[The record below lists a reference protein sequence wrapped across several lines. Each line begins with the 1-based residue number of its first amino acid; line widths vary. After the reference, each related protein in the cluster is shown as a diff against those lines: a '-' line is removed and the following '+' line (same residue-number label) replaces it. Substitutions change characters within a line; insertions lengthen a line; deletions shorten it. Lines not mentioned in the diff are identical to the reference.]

1 MTVKEI
7 IFALW
12 RKLSNGDIPDDSPY
26 TYNELRIYVRS
37 GLRTLMEDSY
47 YKDINNDD
55 TRYGADNI
63 SVTTTN
69 TINTDATT
77 GLKYI
82 TTTNSTVSVGGN
94 RQVSI
99 TSANP
104 VSRYAVNYIP
114 IRQEEV
120 LVNRLQDQ
128 IPCVVLYYRE
138 GDRFYFF
145 NGETKDKTVKL
156 TERYAIPSDDEAE
169 IEGGTGIA
177 SRVIAAA
184 LQILMSVQVP
194 ADKNNDGTNNT

>member
-69 TINTDATT
+69 TINTDDTT

-104 VSRYAVNYIP
+104 VARFSTQYIP

-194 ADKNNDGTNNT
+194 SDKNNDGTTNS